1 MFKFLG
7 LAENCSILCFPH
19 WTIFWDFLAYWGGLF
34 WKCPSLKILPGGRG
48 VVGCL
53 GSPENA
59 RGKGPGFDSRCGAPV
74 QHILRDIDDD
84 DEDDEHEGAHK
95 DDEYDKDDEN
105 QHENEDKDEFEDD
118 KG

>member
-1 MFKFLG
+1 M
-7 LAENCSILCFPH
+7 AC
-19 WTIFWDFLAYWGGLF
+19 WGGLF

-48 VVGCL
+48 VVGRL

-84 DEDDEHEGAHK
+84 DEDDEHEGDHK
-95 DDEYDKDDEN
+95 DDDDEDDGN
-105 QHENEDKDEFEDD
+105 QNENEDEDEFEDD